1 MILYK
6 TPISTYSQRLDV
18 SGLISSIVDD
28 IHNIICSDSR
38 LKKNGTV
45 ELTTNRYD
53 ALL

>member
-18 SGLISSIVDD
+18 SDYVDD